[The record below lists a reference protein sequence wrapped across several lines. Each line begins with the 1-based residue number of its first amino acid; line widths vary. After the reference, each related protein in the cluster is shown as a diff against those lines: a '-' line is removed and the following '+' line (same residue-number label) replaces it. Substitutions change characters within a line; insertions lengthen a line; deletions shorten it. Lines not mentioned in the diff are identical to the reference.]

1 MRDMHKDLNKY
12 KQQYRNQL
20 DRSVDIMKHY
30 RTNEQKYKDELSRL
44 HQEVQSARTRPTMV
58 EGGIQADE
66 TDIRREYEYQ
76 SAPFTSR
83 YNADKFNAGDKGR
96 PSPFREQMRG
106 KEPPEKYTF
115 VPM

>member
-30 RTNEQKYKDELSRL
+30 QTDKQKCKDELSRL
-44 HQEVQSARTRPTMV
+44 HQEVQNACTRPAMV

-66 TDIRREYEYQ
+66 TDIR
-76 SAPFTSR
+76 
-83 YNADKFNAGDKGR
+83 
-96 PSPFREQMRG
+96 
-106 KEPPEKYTF
+106 
-115 VPM
+115 